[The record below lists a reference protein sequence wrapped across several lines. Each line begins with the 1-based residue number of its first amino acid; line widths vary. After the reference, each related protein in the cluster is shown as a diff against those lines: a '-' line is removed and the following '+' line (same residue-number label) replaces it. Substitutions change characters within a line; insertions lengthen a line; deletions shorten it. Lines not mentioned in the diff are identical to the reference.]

1 MVQPPNTV
9 ASYCVL
15 ARCPLGGAPEADDA
29 AALAAYFNAATR
41 FGALSDAWAEVDAR
55 YAAVRKVVGGARVLL
70 QAREGKKRE
79 AGVGWR
85 DWVAQKVGCRLAA
98 GRRPRLA
105 TPPTHPSANFLS
117 QDPLECLIS
126 FICSSNNSIPRI
138 TSMVERLCTDYGTRL
153 ACAASLGGEGDQPSR
168 PYHAFP
174 TLDQLA
180 AASEADLRAAG
191 FGYRAKY
198 VAGTVGTLAAK
209 PGGGDAWLLSLRE
222 AAYADAAAALC
233 ELPGVGPKVA
243 ACVCLFALNKHAAVP
258 VDTHVWQLAVRYYTP
273 QLRGKAINKAAMDV
287 VERAFVDRFGEHAGA
302 DKMVGGGGRGRTRE
316 VGERLDGGGL
326 GSGEG
331 WRVEVGSAL
340 APRHCSPPPRSF
352 PSPRSFP
359 HLPPPTRLGPQ
370 CAVHC
375 RTGVRQEAAGRGG
388 RRGGRRQ
395 RWQQRQRVGRQ

>member
-302 DKMVGGGGRGRTRE
+302 DKMVGGGG
-316 VGERLDGGGL
+316 
-326 GSGEG
+326 
-331 WRVEVGSAL
+331 
-340 APRHCSPPPRSF
+340 
-352 PSPRSFP
+352 
-359 HLPPPTRLGPQ
+359 
-370 CAVHC
+370 
-375 RTGVRQEAAGRGG
+375 AG
-388 RRGGRRQ
+388 Q
-395 RWQQRQRVGRQ
+395 DA

>member
-180 AASEADLRAAG
+180 AASESAGSDATSDGEYVPQVKVEGVADVARVEVKAPRVAMAAQV
-191 FGYRAKY
+191 K
-198 VAGTVGTLAAK
+198 AGKAGKAA
-209 PGGGDAWLLSLRE
+209 PGKAT
-222 AAYADAAAALC
+222 AAAAAAA
-233 ELPGVGPKVA
+233 GAAA
-243 ACVCLFALNKHAAVP
+243 ACKPESALHAAGVASAP
-258 VDTHVWQLAVRYYTP
+258 GAWKRRK
-273 QLRGKAINKAAMDV
+273 LRG
-287 VERAFVDRFGEHAGA
+287 
-302 DKMVGGGGRGRTRE
+302 
-316 VGERLDGGGL
+316 
-326 GSGEG
+326 
-331 WRVEVGSAL
+331 
-340 APRHCSPPPRSF
+340 
-352 PSPRSFP
+352 
-359 HLPPPTRLGPQ
+359 
-370 CAVHC
+370 
-375 RTGVRQEAAGRGG
+375 
-388 RRGGRRQ
+388 
-395 RWQQRQRVGRQ
+395 